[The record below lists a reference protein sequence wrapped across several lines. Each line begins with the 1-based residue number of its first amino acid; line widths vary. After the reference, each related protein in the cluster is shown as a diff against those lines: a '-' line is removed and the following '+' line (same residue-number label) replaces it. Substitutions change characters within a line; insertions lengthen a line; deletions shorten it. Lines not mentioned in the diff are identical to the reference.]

1 MKGKTQAK
9 TQLCFTRK
17 GTGGISI
24 LGEHNIMQPIR
35 ITSKLFARKKKA
47 LLIDTSVISNFSHKK
62 TIEIT

>member
-35 ITSKLFARKKKA
+35 ITSKLFARKKKST
-47 LLIDTSVISNFSHKK
+47 IDRYFCHK
-62 TIEIT
+62 